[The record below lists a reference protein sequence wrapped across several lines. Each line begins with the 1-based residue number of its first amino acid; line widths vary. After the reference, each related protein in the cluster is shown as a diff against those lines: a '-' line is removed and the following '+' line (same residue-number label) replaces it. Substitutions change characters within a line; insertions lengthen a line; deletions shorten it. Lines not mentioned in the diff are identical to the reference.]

1 MTLKNID
8 EYTVTVRNRQ
18 INNGEID
25 YITESGNGSLR
36 IKDGKYYIMYKPE
49 GVTVMIRIDGNTL
62 TVTRTGDVTSRMEYI
77 LGKETRFMYN
87 TPYGAM
93 EMELVTNMLA
103 YTIDSNG
110 GEIHL
115 KYDLC
120 QIENNM
126 DIYVIKKD

>member
-8 EYTVTVRNRQ
+8 EYTINVRNRQ
-18 INNGEID
+18 INNGETD

-126 DIYVIKKD
+126 DIYVIKKG

>member
-1 MTLKNID
+1 MKNID

-18 INNGEID
+18 INNGETD

-62 TVTRTGDVTSRMEYI
+62 TVTRTGDVTSRIEYT
-77 LGKETRFMYN
+77 LGNTTRFMYN

>member
-1 MTLKNID
+1 MTLKNTD
-8 EYTVTVRNRQ
+8 EYTINVRNRQ
-18 INNGEID
+18 INNGETD

-49 GVTVMIRIDGNTL
+49 GVTVMIRIDGDTL
-62 TVTRTGDVTSRMEYI
+62 TVTRTGDVTSRMEYA
-77 LGKETRFMYN
+77 LGNTTKFMYN

>member
-18 INNGEID
+18 INNGETD

-62 TVTRTGDVTSRMEYI
+62 TVTRTGDVTSRIEYT
-77 LGKETRFMYN
+77 LGNTTRFMYN

>member
-1 MTLKNID
+1 MTLKNTD
-8 EYTVTVRNRQ
+8 EYTINVRNRQ
-18 INNGEID
+18 INNGETD

-62 TVTRTGDVTSRMEYI
+62 TVTRTGDVTSRMEYT
-77 LGKETRFMYN
+77 LGNTTRFMYN

-103 YTIDSNG
+103 YTIDKNG